1 MNKEHKIVS
10 IEPGSP
16 AEGFGFRIGDVI
28 EKINGTE
35 VKDIFDYHFLIDEF
49 SENCIEVTREDKSSS
64 KIIFEGVSSEK
75 LGLKFENGLMDEYKN
90 CHNKCI
96 FCFID
101 QMPPG
106 MRETLYFKD
115 DDARLSF
122 LNGNYITMTNM
133 SYEDIDRIIYYKL
146 SPMNVSVH
154 TTNPELRCKMLN
166 NRFAGD
172 ILDKI
177 RKFHDAGI
185 EINGQIVLCRG
196 INDGK
201 ELDRTIEDLSQFI
214 PMFNSL
220 SVVPVGLTKY
230 RDGLYNLESFDKE
243 SAVNV
248 LKQIDK
254 WQNSF
259 IKKHGKRFVF
269 ASDEWYLL
277 AGEPIPEANAYE
289 GYPQIENGVGMIRS
303 FSDSF
308 NASVINCKKII
319 LRKRNVSIATGL
331 LAYEKIKEC
340 TEVLMKKYPKVK
352 INVYPIK
359 NDFFGEKIT
368 VSGLITGS
376 DLIKQLQDRE
386 LGDKLILT
394 SDMLRAGED
403 VFLDD
408 ITVSQLSD
416 TLQVPIDIVK
426 SSGENLVKA
435 ILNKKISKQKG
446 TANYE

>member
-1 MNKEHKIVS
+1 MNKQHKIAS
-10 IEPGSP
+10 IEKNSLGESLGLKPGDIIL
-16 AEGFGFRIGDVI
+16 E
-28 EKINGTE
+28 INGKK
-35 VKDIFDYHFLIDEF
+35 VKDIFDYHFLFDE
-49 SENCIEVTREDKSSS
+49 SGDNQILVLKENGEKKNISFGSASSTD
-64 KIIFEGVSSEK
+64 

-133 SYEDIDRIIYYKL
+133 SYEDIDRIIYYNL
-146 SPMNVSVH
+146 SPMNISVH

-177 RKFHDAGI
+177 KRFYDAGI
-185 EINGQIVLCRG
+185 EINGQIVLCKG
-196 INDGK
+196 INDK
-201 ELDRTIEDLSQFI
+201 NELDRTIEDLAQFM

-230 RDGLYNLESFDKE
+230 REKLYPLESFDKA
-243 SAVNV
+243 SAIEV
-248 LKQIDK
+248 LNQIKEKQSK
-254 WQNSF
+254 FLSS
-259 IKKHGKRFVF
+259 HGKRFVF

-277 AGEPIPEANAYE
+277 AGEDFPCEDEYE
-289 GYPQIENGVGMIRS
+289 GYPQIENGVGMM
-303 FSDSF
+303 
-308 NASVINCKKII
+308 
-319 LRKRNVSIATGL
+319 RNLIDTFYAQLDNSHKLMLKSNTVSIATGK
-331 LAYEKIKEC
+331 LAYKTFKSFAEAVKN
-340 TEVLMKKYPKVK
+340 KYPKCKV
-352 INVYPIK
+352 NVYEIN

-368 VSGLITGS
+368 VSGLITGK
-376 DLIKQLQDRE
+376 DLMNQLKGKE
-386 LGDKLILT
+386 LGNKLLLT
-394 SDMLRAGED
+394 ADMLRAGEE

-408 ITVSQLSD
+408 LTVNQLSE
-416 TLQVPIDIVK
+416 TLQVPVEIVK
-426 SSGENLVKA
+426 STGENLVNA
-435 ILNKKISKQKG
+435 IINRKVSKQKG
-446 TANYE
+446 TGNYE